1 MLTSSKQEVFFSNL
15 IKNNTC
21 IYINWIYKEIKQINK
36 EDKMKILLMLLGVA
50 MAQVSLIVAFHT
62 SHIIIS
68 ILLLFLS
75 IVMIFQ
81 GLPKYN

>member
-1 MLTSSKQEVFFSNL
+1 
-15 IKNNTC
+15 
-21 IYINWIYKEIKQINK
+21 
-36 EDKMKILLMLLGVA
+36 MKILLILLGVA

-81 GLPKYN
+81 GLPKYDI

>member
-1 MLTSSKQEVFFSNL
+1 LYN
-15 IKNNTC
+15 
-21 IYINWIYKEIKQINK
+21 YIELKQINK

-81 GLPKYN
+81 GLPKYDI